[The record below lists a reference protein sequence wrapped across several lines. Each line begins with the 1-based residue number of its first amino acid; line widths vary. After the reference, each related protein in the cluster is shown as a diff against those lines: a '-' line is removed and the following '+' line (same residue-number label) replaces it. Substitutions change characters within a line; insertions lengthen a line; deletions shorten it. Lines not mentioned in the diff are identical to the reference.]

1 MNALICNVC
10 GDTAMLDLLDVV
22 AAAQIVLFVEA
33 HCVHE
38 RVSVEFFD
46 RRASSVPSVDR
57 TTSRQ
62 PD

>member
-1 MNALICNVC
+1 
-10 GDTAMLDLLDVV
+10 MLDLLDVV